1 MQAGI
6 EEKINKAFLKIFA
19 LLAMKKTILKFL
31 LLFTALSYSFI
42 YWGCEYGNVR
52 SVTSIGETSIEVDE
66 SISPVVKKEADEFM
80 RLNKESKI
88 NIGIKTSNEVIAD
101 LLNDDIKT
109 VVVSR
114 LFNREENEHVSKF
127 NIEVKKHE
135 FALDAIGVIVNPS
148 NPLRKLNYNEIQRI
162 FSGETEDWK
171 DLDGDNKDVYKGK
184 IKVFTARK
192 NAAIHDIF
200 KDKILAGKE
209 YGKFNVP
216 CSTSTQMLD
225 EIKGNKDAIGF
236 ITMSWITKFAD
247 TLDTNVKPL
256 KIAEVDSAG
265 RIGDYVGLHQAYIAN
280 GSYPL
285 SIKIYILSRDYG
297 MNVTTGLISFMLA
310 YDGQKIVLN
319 NGLVPV
325 TQPVRIIQLN

>member
-1 MQAGI
+1 
-6 EEKINKAFLKIFA
+6 
-19 LLAMKKTILKFL
+19 MKKTILNYIL
-31 LLFTALSYSFI
+31 IYTALAGSLI
-42 YWGCEYGNVR
+42 YTGCEYGKVR
-52 SVTSIGETSIEVDE
+52 SVTTIGETSIEVDE

-88 NIGIKTSNEVIAD
+88 NITAKTSNEVMAD

-109 VVVSR
+109 VIVSR
-114 LFNREENEHVSKF
+114 EFNGQENEHVSKF
-127 NIEVKKHE
+127 NLEIKKHE
-135 FALDAIGVIVNPS
+135 LALDAIGVIVNPS
-148 NPLRKLNYNEIQRI
+148 NPLRKLNYNELRRI

-184 IKVFTARK
+184 VKVFIARK

-200 KDKILAGKE
+200 KDKILAGTD
-209 YGKFNVP
+209 YGKFSVQ

-247 TLDTNVKPL
+247 TLDTSVKPL

-265 RIGDYVGLHQAYIAN
+265 RIGDYTGLHQAYIAN

-285 SIKIYILSRDYG
+285 VIKIYILSRDFG

-319 NGLVPV
+319 SGLVPV